1 LLITRIPF
9 ADEGG
14 FGLAVDILHFVAV
27 NVLGGLGVEGG
38 VRDAAAARVRD
49 REHVVRRRL

>member
-1 LLITRIPF
+1 
-9 ADEGG
+9 
-14 FGLAVDILHFVAV
+14 
-27 NVLGGLGVEGG
+27 VEGG